1 MAKRRIILVLVVC
14 FSIAVFTSQTL
25 SRARSSN
32 RTVIFPFPKPSELE
46 RLVERL
52 NGMTAEEREK
62 EQRKRAFEPLARYWQ
77 QDQERSEEHI
87 KLRGREA
94 WKRLLRVTEQRWKP
108 IESKY
113 EKVRALRIEARVKA
127 IGGGGRDDQS
137 FLWRRRSKDVYPWAW
152 GIKAL
157 DEQTEGER
165 IAEELIDL
173 LENENTK
180 DLEFRQ
186 KIDALQQAREKARKQ
201 LPKARQELAE
211 VLTTP
216 RQEAVLLLLGYLD

>member
-1 MAKRRIILVLVVC
+1 M
-14 FSIAVFTSQTL
+14 
-25 SRARSSN
+25 
-32 RTVIFPFPKPSELE
+32 
-46 RLVERL
+46 ERL

-62 EQRKRAFEPLARYWQ
+62 ESKKFPEWLARKWQ
-77 QDQERSEEHI
+77 QDKEIAEEHS
-87 KLRGREA
+87 KLRIREA

-108 IESKY
+108 IESKH
-113 EKVRALRIEARVKA
+113 EKVWALRIETRVGA
-127 IGGGGRDDQS
+127 IGIGGRDEQS
-137 FLWRRRSKDVYPWAW
+137 FRWHRRSKDVYPWAW

-201 LPKARQELAE
+201 LPKARQELAD

-216 RQEAVLLLLGYLD
+216 RQEAVFLLMGSID

>member
-14 FSIAVFTSQTL
+14 FSIAVFTGQTL

-46 RLVERL
+46 RLI
-52 NGMTAEEREK
+52 GMTAEERVK
-62 EQRKRAFEPLARYWQ
+62 ESFERLARYWQ
-77 QDQERSEEHI
+77 QDKERNEEYS
-87 KLRGREA
+87 KLRVREA

-113 EKVRALRIEARVKA
+113 EKGWALRREARVGA
-127 IGGGGRDDQS
+127 IGTGIGGRDEQS
-137 FLWRRRSKDVYPWAW
+137 FRWHRRSKDVYPWGW
-152 GIKAL
+152 GTKAL

-211 VLTTP
+211 VLTP
-216 RQEAVLLLLGYLD
+216 RQEAVFLLMGSID

>member
-14 FSIAVFTSQTL
+14 FSIAVFTGQTL

-32 RTVIFPFPKPSELE
+32 RTVIFPFLKPSELE
-46 RLVERL
+46 RRVERL

-62 EQRKRAFEPLARYWQ
+62 ERKKFPEWLARYWQ
-77 QDQERSEEHI
+77 QDKERNEEHI
-87 KLRGREA
+87 KLRVREA

-113 EKVRALRIEARVKA
+113 EKVWALRREARVGA
-127 IGGGGRDDQS
+127 IGTGGRDEQS
-137 FLWRRRSKDVYPWAW
+137 FRWHRRSKDVYPWAQ

-201 LPKARQELAE
+201 LPKARQELAD
-211 VLTTP
+211 VLTP
-216 RQEAVLLLLGYLD
+216 RQRAVFLLLGSID